1 MGHGPRLRVDWRT
14 TAFPQAPLNRF
25 HRRLAKLCDNAA
37 HAVTK
42 DLFRMD
48 SARAIANLQS
58 KIDQIAAL
66 TPLGVRS
73 PDFAKWR
80 RDTEVALEHIFGAE
94 SRHKT
99 DFTTIRFIV
108 RTYGAA
114 NAHVALER
122 AYRDGLGK
130 ARAILTSIIE
140 EISEYGLGHAV
151 EVATN
156 EDTAT
161 ARPDAFSLVELI
173 CLRFHYVAR
182 QLRVRHADRPTLE
195 VDDEYDAQDLFHALL
210 KLHFDDVRPEE
221 WTPGYAGGSSR
232 VDFLLKEE
240 GIIVELK
247 KTRKSMRERDIGD
260 QLITDAAR
268 YQAHPDCRALICFV
282 YDPEGRV
289 GNPVGLE
296 RDLEAL
302 ASNIKI
308 RVIIAPKGS

>member
-1 MGHGPRLRVDWRT
+1 ME
-14 TAFPQAPLNRF
+14 
-25 HRRLAKLCDNAA
+25 
-37 HAVTK
+37 
-42 DLFRMD
+42 
-48 SARAIANLQS
+48 SARAIAILQS
-58 KIDQIAAL
+58 KVDEIDGLVRLRMGGAA
-66 TPLGVRS
+66 
-73 PDFAKWR
+73 FIKWK
-80 RDTEVALEHIFGAE
+80 RDTEVALERIFGTE
-94 SRHKT
+94 GRHRT
-99 DFTTIRFIV
+99 DFANIRYSLGVVFSGMPDSAYHEAYV
-108 RTYGAA
+108 GG
-114 NAHVALER
+114 LET
-122 AYRDGLGK
+122 
-130 ARAILTSIIE
+130 ARAVLLSIID
-140 EISEYGLGHAV
+140 EIREFGSAASDETDGDLP
-151 EVATN
+151 
-156 EDTAT
+156 
-161 ARPDAFSLVELI
+161 RPDPFSLVELI

-221 WTPGYAGGSSR
+221 WTPSYAGGSSR

-247 KTRKSMRERDIGD
+247 KTRKSMSERDIGE